1 MKPDMQ
7 HLSVRGPI
15 ISLVSSA
22 LLRINDD
29 DQLINSWKKRI
40 DSNVKIKSHYEWK
53 YWLTLHANWTEL
65 NFRFNWIGLTLN
77 WIEFKYFKWNSNP
90 IQFNSI
96 IGLRFNWI
104 VFQFNFLKMEKI
116 LIFLIMNMMLRK
128 KKHTEKI
135 QIRNNTIWE
144 WAKQI
149 PMWNY
154 PNDNHNPWNL
164 NFFYLN

>member
-1 MKPDMQ
+1 MLVSQPPHHTPLFCNLCRVTRLMPPCSQRQ
-7 HLSVRGPI
+7 HQKGPGPLWEKQRQVKLVYQSTNSLDETRYAALIRGPI

-29 DQLINSWKKRI
+29 DQLINSWKKRS

-65 NFRFNWIGLTLN
+65 NFRFNWIGFTLN
-77 WIEFKYFKWNSNP
+77 WIELKYIKWKLNP

-104 VFQFNFLKMEKI
+104 VLKFNF
-116 LIFLIMNMMLRK
+116 
-128 KKHTEKI
+128 
-135 QIRNNTIWE
+135 
-144 WAKQI
+144 
-149 PMWNY
+149 
-154 PNDNHNPWNL
+154 
-164 NFFYLN
+164 